1 MYCNRSCLFVCVGWV
16 CYQDSSNL
24 RASILTK
31 LGLLVK
37 VVTIASWLN
46 FGRPVP
52 PGRYEAGW
60 KFLAPPYYSQR
71 TVFASP
77 LSAFFIIN
85 FIRGHVFRTVY
96 GLMLINWRERKHCRP
111 INSAGFCT
119 WSVSLPKPAGF
130 LQLYT
135 NPARSTYCMD
145 RDQQLPWHL
154 NIAPCTSILR
164 TGSQINSLRSQK
176 KVVLDHVKRK
186 RRMEKLRCTEF
197 QNIVKDTK
205 VTTSIGGPK
214 VEKLSPSNSLTGD
227 CPPRCVLA
235 LCARRGYPRPTILL
249 SRHFNLVYCSL

>member
-1 MYCNRSCLFVCVGWV
+1 MPMPQFIESCPNPSADPCALIQPYLHSPASSNYTALCASCSAVYCNRSCLFVCVGWV
-16 CYQDSSNL
+16 CYQDNSNL

-37 VVTIASWLN
+37 VVTISSWLN

-135 NPARSTYCMD
+135 QPREVQVLHGPWPAAA
-145 RDQQLPWHL
+145 LAFKH
-154 NIAPCTSILR
+154 
-164 TGSQINSLRSQK
+164 
-176 KVVLDHVKRK
+176 
-186 RRMEKLRCTEF
+186 
-197 QNIVKDTK
+197 
-205 VTTSIGGPK
+205 
-214 VEKLSPSNSLTGD
+214 SPM
-227 CPPRCVLA
+227 
-235 LCARRGYPRPTILL
+235 Y
-249 SRHFNLVYCSL
+249 